1 MAKTLFLGV
10 EGSGKTT
17 LAMALVKAF
26 AKHCGE
32 GWYLRPVDRGAYNF
46 ATIAP
51 EDFERDGFPRQTANV
66 REMTWRIEK
75 DGEGTG
81 SLEILDYPGEVYR
94 QAFLNADDEPDPV
107 AFRERAQ
114 ANAREIETL
123 REALASAGSIFV
135 LFNLQ
140 DALDLASS
148 DANRG
153 AIWVTN
159 ESLKVV
165 KALPSKPKVVLVFT
179 QVDRYQ
185 TEDDFLHTFK
195 PTDLDLI
202 GHDHPDID
210 WTMVSVLVPPDSE
223 FGVDAFVRRCTG
235 LNGFGVPTGRPV
247 NAEERQRGE
256 ILKQLSVAR
265 KSASQAPVLPLP
277 KSAGDSSMPHVDVS
291 PWQMNRAVIVLA
303 STATLIALLSVL
315 GLMVFF
321 FLWTRNT
328 SSPQMQPPPTMCPM
342 NTNAPG
348 VVEMSPVVTN
358 VPLATVTNASLV
370 VLADAVPATT
380 STESPA
386 ATNAVPEIV
395 ASQPPAVVTNVVSA
409 KSQAMATRIASAAWS
424 AWVKAEAGRLQK
436 EELAEARLKE
446 ARAAASPQ
454 DAHSALCDAA
464 EAGNAEAQ
472 YLLARVYD
480 FWGWG
485 GWVRTKA
492 EREKNWLEWSR
503 RIDFEKGATAILVSR
518 PAPNAE
524 EFRRLSLD
532 WYRSASENGV
542 SKATEALE
550 RHAALAARKAEAAK

>member
-26 AKHCGE
+26 AKHRGE

-66 REMTWRIEK
+66 REMTWRIER

-94 QAFLNADDEPDPV
+94 LAFLNADDEPDPI

-114 ANAREIETL
+114 ANEREIETL
-123 REALASAGSIFV
+123 RAALASAGNIFV

-140 DALDLASS
+140 DALDLESN

-159 ESLKVV
+159 ESLKAVR
-165 KALPSKPKVVLVFT
+165 ALPSRPKVTLVFT

-185 TEDDFLHTFK
+185 TGDDFLHSFK
-195 PTDLDLI
+195 PADLDLI

-210 WTMVSVLVPPDSE
+210 WAMVSVLVPPESE

-235 LNGFGVPTGRPV
+235 LNDFGVPTGRPV
-247 NAEERQRGE
+247 DVEAQRRGE
-256 ILKQLSVAR
+256 TLKRLASAQKTATPMAERASDAESSLTPRVDESQRRTNRAIVVLVSVA
-265 KSASQAPVLPLP
+265 ALIAFLFVVGL
-277 KSAGDSSMPHVDVS
+277 AGIFLFWTWKMPSVS
-291 PWQMNRAVIVLA
+291 PVP
-303 STATLIALLSVL
+303 
-315 GLMVFF
+315 
-321 FLWTRNT
+321 
-328 SSPQMQPPPTMCPM
+328 SPLRQ
-342 NTNAPG
+342 
-348 VVEMSPVVTN
+348 ESPVIPAGSVTN
-358 VPLATVTNASLV
+358 TPMAIATNV
-370 VLADAVPATT
+370 
-380 STESPA
+380 TESPV
-386 ATNAVPEIV
+386 ATVAPSVPTSV
-395 ASQPPAVVTNVVSA
+395 VSKAVVGPVQEAVTNLVSE

-424 AWVKAEAGRLQK
+424 AWMKSEAERRRK
-436 EELAEARLKE
+436 EGMAETRLKE
-446 ARAAASPQ
+446 AKGSSSPQ
-454 DAHSALCDAA
+454 EAHSALCDAA
-464 EAGNAEAQ
+464 EAGNAVAQ
-472 YLLARVYD
+472 HLLARVYD

-485 GWVRTKA
+485 GFVRTKE
-492 EREKNWLEWSR
+492 ERSKHWTEWLR
-503 RIDFEKGATAILVSR
+503 RIDFEKGAKAVAVSR

-524 EFRRLSLD
+524 EFRKLALD
-532 WYRSASENGV
+532 WYRSAAENGV
-542 SKATEALE
+542 EEAATALK
-550 RHAALAARKAEAAK
+550 RHEALAARRVEAAK